1 MNRYSQVVHDINGNI
16 TEITNMQGETIA
28 IGDTAEYTF
37 MYSFTGLG
45 GRSMT
50 KKTTGTVKRIKHD
63 KDGDCY
69 LVDVAGKN
77 GSILLQSYARL
88 DRKFGIKIL
97 NKNRFEVDLI

>member
-1 MNRYSQVVHDINGNI
+1 MGEYSLVVHDIDGNI
-16 TEITNMQGETIA
+16 TKITNIEGETIA

-50 KKTTGTVKRIKHD
+50 KKTTGTVKRIRFD
-63 KDGDCY
+63 QEAQSY
-69 LVDVAGKN
+69 IIEVAGKS

-88 DRKFGIKIL
+88 DKKFGIKII
-97 NKNRFEVDLI
+97 NRSYEVELI